1 MRLAPLRTAPETES
15 GLSEDSTFLQ
25 MLQRRCCDLFIDDP
39 KARRISRRHSEIR
52 HLLEI
57 SPDSPTSIVRDAA
70 AHISAKA
77 CGQRFSSLGIAA
89 VEVFERHGRVCR

>member
-1 MRLAPLRTAPETES
+1 
-15 GLSEDSTFLQ
+15 
-25 MLQRRCCDLFIDDP
+25 MLQRRRCHLFIDNP
-39 KARRISRRHSEIR
+39 EARRLSRRHGEIR

-77 CGQRFSSLGIAA
+77 CNQRFTGLGIA
-89 VEVFERHGRVCR
+89 EL